1 MVARRDLMNE
11 DKEVNYKHGCLVG
24 MTSSWEDLGADGTRF
39 LEVCASNGGV
49 EAADH
54 LSPGPIV
61 ICTWSFK
68 KPQSYKKYRELRLQ
82 D

>member
-1 MVARRDLMNE
+1 MAQ
-11 DKEVNYKHGCLVG
+11 G
-24 MTSSWEDLGADGTRF
+24 SWRSVPPTE
-39 LEVCASNGGV
+39 EWK

-68 KPQSYKKYRELRLQ
+68 KPQSYKKYEETKDCKTRDKDEKI
-82 D
+82 